1 MGIYLWDAPG
11 VETPLMM
18 EWLAH
23 VLQPELFKEL
33 DVRADAK
40 NSMRILCTTI
50 FQKQIWR
57 KFLLMKLI
65 KTARRCFDANGSK

>member
-1 MGIYLWDAPG
+1 MGIYRWDAPG

-23 VLQPELFKEL
+23 VLQPELFKGL

-40 NSMRILCTTI
+40 KFYEEFMHYNISEADMAQIFADEANKNSKPL
-50 FQKQIWR
+50 F
-57 KFLLMKLI
+57 
-65 KTARRCFDANGSK
+65 